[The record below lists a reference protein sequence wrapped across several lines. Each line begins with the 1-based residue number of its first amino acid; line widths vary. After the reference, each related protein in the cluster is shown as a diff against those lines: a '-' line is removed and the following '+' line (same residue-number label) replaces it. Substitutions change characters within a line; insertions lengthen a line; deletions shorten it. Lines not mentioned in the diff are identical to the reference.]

1 MSYALRRSSRPVCN
15 ARNPEPNKEIANLEN
30 KSSTLGLLVTTQLE
44 VLATLQSE
52 LLLGLAGSALKTQD
66 DLLGGLGLLVE
77 DRLGLTTVTT
87 LLPVVTTLTLGEQG
101 GLASLV
107 LGDLVLGVLVA
118 LLGLAVRP
126 AGFGNVDLERKSY
139 QQLSV
144 TIQQILGAAV
154 SMSRSSENPIKFGT
168 GYDRKRYR
176 FPAETRSQVLLARE
190 YSSLFFVFGAPSLSL
205 SGRPLRPHRV
215 EEYPIFS
222 PLNSDAWK

>member
-1 MSYALRRSSRPVCN
+1 
-15 ARNPEPNKEIANLEN
+15 
-30 KSSTLGLLVTTQLE
+30 

-101 GLASLV
+101 GLIDPSSVPVPTRLPWRAGYIHLASLV